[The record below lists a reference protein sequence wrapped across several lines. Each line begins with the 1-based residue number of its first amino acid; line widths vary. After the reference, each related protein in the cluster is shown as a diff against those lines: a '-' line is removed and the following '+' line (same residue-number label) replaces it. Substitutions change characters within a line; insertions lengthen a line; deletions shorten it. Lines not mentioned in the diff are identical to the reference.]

1 MHELKR
7 YFSYMGNRQHIYWI
21 ILITTLIVENTLN
34 LLYSFVN
41 KQVLNSVEYNNL
53 NMFRE
58 AVTVCVIVVILKC
71 LFPYLRYCS
80 IRLVR
85 KMVFELKIT
94 LFEKLMK
101 MNMSW
106 YENSHSAE
114 GLKTLNWDANS
125 LKDSWFS
132 HVYWVLGKVT
142 LGVSSLT
149 AMLIYSPLLAGISVV
164 ISIVTVSVSVRL
176 NSIMKN
182 NSKNVQSAT
191 VRLTKSLSD
200 IISGFTIFKIY
211 PGCSIVINKF
221 KKDNDEVTDMEMLR
235 IKHASELE
243 MISFLLGILGSF
255 GTIIAGAYLVSLGM
269 LDYGTV
275 MAVVTLQISLSGTMQ
290 RLGSSIT
297 TFNNSLVK
305 ASRVFDFLELECEES
320 LEGKH
325 YENDSYKDYFNILQN
340 GLGTTIDIKNIT
352 FGYDE
357 KKVLDNLSFNTLT
370 NEKIVIKG
378 ESGCGKSTLLKLLLG
393 FYDCQDGSIYIN
405 GKKLQQYTLK
415 QLRDIITYI
424 PQDCYLFSGT
434 LAENIAYGSSN
445 HVDKNAIIQAAKLA
459 YADEFISELP
469 DKYNT
474 LVSGGGTNLSGG
486 QRQRIAI
493 ARAFLKNSPILLMD
507 EPSSA
512 LDPESEKCILQSLTE
527 LMKNK
532 LVIMVSHR
540 DSWDNKFDRII
551 KMG

>member
-1 MHELKR
+1 MRELKR
-7 YFSYMGNRQHIYWI
+7 FFSYMGNRQHIYWI
-21 ILITTLIVENTLN
+21 ILITTIIVENALN
-34 LLYSFVN
+34 LLYSSLN
-41 KQVLNSVEYNNL
+41 KKVLNSVEYSNM

-85 KMVFELKIT
+85 KMVFELKTT

-106 YENSHSAE
+106 YENSHSAN

-142 LGVSSLT
+142 LGLSSLT
-149 AMLIYSPLLAGISVV
+149 AMLIYSPLLAVISVI
-164 ISIVTVSVSVRL
+164 ISIITVSVSIRL

-200 IISGFTIFKIY
+200 IISGFTVFKIY
-211 PGCSIVINKF
+211 SGSSIVINKF
-221 KKDNDEVTDMEMLR
+221 KKDNDEVTNMEMLR
-235 IKHASELE
+235 IRHASELE
-243 MISFLLGILGSF
+243 MLSFLLGILGSF
-255 GTIIAGAYLVSLGM
+255 GTIIAGAYLVSLGT

-325 YENDSYKDYFNILQN
+325 YEDDSYKGDLNIPRD
-340 GLGTTIDIKNIT
+340 GVGTTIDIKNIT
-352 FGYDE
+352 FGYGE
-357 KKVLDNLSFNTLT
+357 KKVLDNWSFNTLT

-393 FYDCQDGSIYIN
+393 FYDCQEGNIYIN

-434 LAENIAYGSSN
+434 IAENIAYGSSN
-445 HVDKNAIIQAAKLA
+445 HVDKDAIIQAAKFA

-469 DKYNT
+469 DKYDT

-512 LDPESEKCILQSLTE
+512 LDLESEKCILQSLTE
-527 LMKNK
+527 LTKDK
-532 LVIMVSHR
+532 LVIIVSHR
-540 DSWDNKFDRII
+540 DSWDNRFDRII

>member
-58 AVTVCVIVVILKC
+58 AVTLCVIVVILKC

-85 KMVFELKIT
+85 KMVFKLKIT

-142 LGVSSLT
+142 LGLSSLT
-149 AMLIYSPLLAGISVV
+149 AMLIYSPLLAGISIV
-164 ISIVTVSVSVRL
+164 ISIITVSVSVRL
-176 NSIMKN
+176 NNIMKN

-200 IISGFTIFKIY
+200 IISGFTVFKIY
-211 PGCSIVINKF
+211 SGSSIVINKF
-221 KKDNDEVTDMEMLR
+221 KKDNDEVTNMEMLR

-255 GTIIAGAYLVSLGM
+255 GTIIAGIYLVSLGM
-269 LDYGTV
+269 FDYGTV

-320 LEGKH
+320 PEDKH
-325 YENDSYKDYFNILQN
+325 YKDDSYKDDLNISQN
-340 GLGTTIDIKNIT
+340 GPGTTINIKNIT

-357 KKVLDNLSFNTLT
+357 KKVLDNLSFNTLA
-370 NEKIVIKG
+370 NEKIVVKG

-393 FYDCQDGSIYIN
+393 FYDCQEGNIYIN
-405 GKKLQQYTLK
+405 EKRLQQYTLK

-434 LAENIAYGSSN
+434 IEENIAYGSSN
-445 HVDKNAIIQAAKLA
+445 HADKDAIIQAAKLA

-540 DSWDNKFDRII
+540 NSWDDKFDRNI
-551 KMG
+551 KIK

>member
-1 MHELKR
+1 MRELKR
-7 YFSYMGNRQHIYWI
+7 FFSYMGNRQHIYWM
-21 ILITTLIVENTLN
+21 ILITTIIVENALN

-41 KQVLNSVEYNNL
+41 KQVLNSVEFNNL

-58 AVTVCVIVVILKC
+58 AVAVCVIVVILKC

-106 YENSHSAE
+106 YANSHSAE

-132 HVYWVLGKVT
+132 HVYWVLGKVA
-142 LGVSSLT
+142 LGLSSLT

-164 ISIVTVSVSVRL
+164 ISMVTVSVSVRL
-176 NSIMKN
+176 NSIMKSH
-182 NSKNVQSAT
+182 SKNVQSAT
-191 VRLTKSLSD
+191 VRLTQSLSD
-200 IISGFTIFKIY
+200 IISGFTVFKIY
-211 PGCSIVINKF
+211 SGSSIVMNKF

-243 MISFLLGILGSF
+243 MLSFLLGILGSF

-290 RLGSSIT
+290 RLGSSVT

-320 LEGKH
+320 LESKH
-325 YENDSYKDYFNILQN
+325 YEDDSNNDDLNISRD
-340 GLGTTIDIKNIT
+340 GMGTTIDIKNIT
-352 FGYDE
+352 FAYDE
-357 KKVLDNLSFNTLT
+357 KKVLDNWSFHTLT

-393 FYDCQDGSIYIN
+393 FYGCQGGIYIN
-405 GKKLQQYTLK
+405 GKKIQRYTLK
-415 QLRDIITYI
+415 QLRNMITYI
-424 PQDCYLFSGT
+424 PQDCYLFSGSI
-434 LAENIAYGSSN
+434 AENIAYGCPN
-445 HVDKNAIIQAAKLA
+445 HVDKDAIIQAAKLA

-469 DKYNT
+469 DQYNT

-512 LDPESEKCILQSLTE
+512 LYPESEKCILQSLTE
-527 LMKNK
+527 LTKDK

-540 DSWDNKFDRII
+540 DSWDNRFDRIV

>member
-1 MHELKR
+1 MRELKR
-7 YFSYMGNRQHIYWI
+7 FFSYMGDRQHIYWM
-21 ILITTLIVENTLN
+21 ILITTIIVENALN

-58 AVTVCVIVVILKC
+58 AVAVCVIVVILKC

-85 KMVFELKIT
+85 KMVFELKIA

-101 MNMSW
+101 MNMRW

-132 HVYWVLGKVT
+132 HVYWVLGKVV
-142 LGVSSLT
+142 LGLSSLT

-176 NSIMKN
+176 NSIMKRH
-182 NSKNVQSAT
+182 SKNVQSAT
-191 VRLTKSLSD
+191 IRLAKSLSD
-200 IISGFTIFKIY
+200 IISGFTVFKIY
-211 PGCSIVINKF
+211 SGSSIVIHKF

-235 IKHASELE
+235 IKHASELA
-243 MISFLLGILGSF
+243 MLSFLLGILGSF

-275 MAVVTLQISLSGTMQ
+275 MAVVTLQISLSGNMQ
-290 RLGSSIT
+290 RLGSSVTI
-297 TFNNSLVK
+297 FNNSLVK

-325 YENDSYKDYFNILQN
+325 YEADHDNDGLNISQD
-340 GLGTTIDIKNIT
+340 GVGTAIDIKNIT
-352 FGYDE
+352 FAYDE
-357 KKVLDNLSFNTLT
+357 KRVLDNWSLHTLT

-393 FYDCQDGSIYIN
+393 FYGCQGGIYIN

-415 QLRDIITYI
+415 QLRAMITYI
-424 PQDCYLFSGT
+424 PQDCYLFSGSI
-434 LAENIAYGSSN
+434 AENIAYGSSN
-445 HVDKNAIIQAAKLA
+445 HVDKDAIIQAAKLA

-469 DKYNT
+469 DQYNT

-527 LMKNK
+527 LTRDK

-540 DSWDNKFDRII
+540 DSWDNSFDRIV